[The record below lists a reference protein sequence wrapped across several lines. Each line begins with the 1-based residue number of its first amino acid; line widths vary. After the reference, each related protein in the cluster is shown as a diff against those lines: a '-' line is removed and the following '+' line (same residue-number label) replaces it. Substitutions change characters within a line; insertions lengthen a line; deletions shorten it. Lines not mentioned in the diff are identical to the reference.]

1 VSARRWIALW
11 AGFLAVL
18 AVLALIFKPGILPPL
33 LLGGAALWTFTL
45 ALLGDRLPLRRP
57 EPGSPLPAVT
67 AAFGI
72 TLVVAGAEFGIWM
85 LAIGAGLLAASL
97 GALAAERVA
106 R

>member
-11 AGFLAVL
+11 AGFLTVL
-18 AVLALIFKPGILPPL
+18 AALTLIFKPGVLPPL
-33 LLGGAALWTFTL
+33 LLGGVALGTFLL

-57 EPGSPLPAVT
+57 EPGSPRPAV
-67 AAFGI
+67 AGAFGI
-72 TLVVAGAEFGIWM
+72 TLVVAGAEFGVWM

-97 GALAAERVA
+97 CALAAERVA